1 MKLSVNGTE
10 LFFDVVANAR
20 LHIFEHSGH
29 MVFMEEPEELVTV
42 LKEWVTSSLVSRGER
57 R

>member
-57 R
+57 Q